1 MDHRALIRS
10 MPPQQRAELTR
21 KSDRPGLLHLAG
33 HWGLIMVLGGLIAA
47 RVPYWPALMLPQ
59 GILLVFLFTLLHE
72 TSHRTVFATAWL
84 NKAVAWICGL
94 LIALPP
100 EWFRHFHFEHHR
112 YTQDPEKDPELLT
125 PKPATLGKYLI
136 HITGLP
142 VWFSHLKTV
151 LRNACGRDA
160 GHFIP
165 DPDRGKVAWEARVMV
180 LLYVLLAGASLA
192 ASSAVL
198 VFVWLL
204 PLLLGQPFLRLYLL
218 AEHGGC
224 PFVPNMLENSR
235 TTQTTWLVRKLA
247 WNMPFHAEHHSFPG
261 VPFHRLPQL
270 HALIKEHL
278 KVTEDGYFRFHRQF
292 TKGFRL

>member
-1 MDHRALIRS
+1 
-10 MPPQQRAELTR
+10 
-21 KSDRPGLLHLAG
+21 
-33 HWGLIMVLGGLIAA
+33 
-47 RVPYWPALMLPQ
+47 
-59 GILLVFLFTLLHE
+59 
-72 TSHRTVFATAWL
+72 
-84 NKAVAWICGL
+84 
-94 LIALPP
+94 
-100 EWFRHFHFEHHR
+100 
-112 YTQDPEKDPELLT
+112 
-125 PKPATLGKYLI
+125 
-136 HITGLP
+136 
-142 VWFSHLKTV
+142 
-151 LRNACGRDA
+151 
-160 GHFIP
+160 
-165 DPDRGKVAWEARVMV
+165 MV

-192 ASSAVL
+192 AGSAVL